1 MTSRLLKGSVGAVAV
16 LAAVLLYTL
25 GNRTPGV
32 SDPRPTVVAS
42 QPGTAGT
49 VALPAPGDLP
59 VAGSAQD
66 QAVAAALGLDRREQL
81 IVVSVATDPNGA
93 GHIRYRRTFDGLRV
107 VGGDFVA
114 HLDAAGVVRDVSWNL
129 GGKVVVPS
137 TTPTI
142 TLDEAKAAAAG
153 PPARSGDLV
162 VYVGKAGPVLAYDV
176 VAEGVGTDQTPYRI
190 HTVVDARTGVVL
202 TSWDDI
208 HTGM

>member
-1 MTSRLLKGSVGAVAV
+1 MAV

-93 GHIRYRRTFDGLRV
+93 GHVRYRRTFDGLRV

-153 PPARSGDLV
+153 PRPAAATWLSTWARPGRCWPTTSSPKALERIRPHTGSTPSLTLV
-162 VYVGKAGPVLAYDV
+162 PVLC
-176 VAEGVGTDQTPYRI
+176 
-190 HTVVDARTGVVL
+190 
-202 TSWDDI
+202 
-208 HTGM
+208 